1 MRGLGSRMAR
11 KEIILD
17 GAHWRTQDDFYDAF
31 FRAVGS
37 PKSHA
42 RHLDALADSICGG
55 QINDVDIP
63 YTLVIRGYDRMQEA
77 ARRFVDR
84 VRRVLLELKAEG
96 CDIEVRCE

>member
-1 MRGLGSRMAR
+1 MAR
-11 KEIILD
+11 KEIVLE

-31 FRAVGS
+31 FLAVRS

-42 RHLDALADSICGG
+42 RHLAALADSICGG

-63 YTLVIRGYDRMQEA
+63 YTLVIRGYGRMQDS

-84 VRRVLLELKAEG
+84 VRIVLQELQAEG
-96 CDIEVRCE
+96 CDIDVRCE

>member
-1 MRGLGSRMAR
+1 MAR
-11 KEIILD
+11 REIVLD
-17 GAHWRTQDDFYDAF
+17 GAGWHSQDDFYDAF
-31 FRAVGS
+31 FLAVGS
-37 PKSHA
+37 PKTHA

-63 YTLVIRGYDRMQEA
+63 YTLVIRGYGRMQVS

-84 VRRVLLELKAEG
+84 VCLVLQELQAEG